1 MSTKWRRFEVLLPR
15 RFNDGREVPAVWI
28 SEAVLEIADRFRGV
42 SHETQHIQGH
52 WRDGEIFYRDDL
64 QRVIVDIPET
74 RANRKWMTSFKA
86 RSALISSVDSRS
98 VGSGSPRV
106 TTPSRRSMAATC
118 RSLRMGIDRTMLG
131 MSRRLELRRL
141 FRPLPVA
148 ALVAT
153 FAIAW
158 APDVRAEEQ
167 RARVARAPVPLDGV
181 AAIVDD
187 VILFRS
193 EITARARH
201 FESKLSRDPVKRRA
215 ELVDMKKQL
224 LARLIDETL
233 VAKEAAKLHI
243 EATDAEV
250 ASGIESVAQANK
262 INRKQLEA
270 EVTKVGYTF
279 AEYQEEIRHQLLEQ
293 KWLVLRVSGKIDRK
307 KTPDAASF
315 QAAMEKEREL
325 LLAELRSRAFIEVR

>member
-1 MSTKWRRFEVLLPR
+1 MS
-15 RFNDGREVPAVWI
+15 
-28 SEAVLEIADRFRGV
+28 
-42 SHETQHIQGH
+42 
-52 WRDGEIFYRDDL
+52 
-64 QRVIVDIPET
+64 
-74 RANRKWMTSFKA
+74 
-86 RSALISSVDSRS
+86 
-98 VGSGSPRV
+98 
-106 TTPSRRSMAATC
+106 
-118 RSLRMGIDRTMLG
+118 G
-131 MSRRLELRRL
+131 MSRRLALLR
-141 FRPLPVA
+141 FCRPLPVA
-148 ALVAT
+148 ALVVT
-153 FAIAW
+153 SAIAW
-158 APDVRAEEQ
+158 APDVRAEEP

-215 ELVDMKKQL
+215 ELVDMEKQL

-250 ASGIESVAQANK
+250 AAGIESVAQANK
-262 INRKQLEA
+262 LSRKQLEA
-270 EVTKVGYTF
+270 EITKVGYTF

-325 LLAELRSRAFIEVR
+325 LLAELRARAFIEVR